1 MNPKLNTLFSALMF
15 SGLGLFSYLLLLNYT
30 NLTKDVT
37 EVFSSVGAVVFVIAA
52 FNILGFATIR
62 LGSWINDQY
71 SLYFA
76 ARWKIVVVYT
86 LVSLMFLLINYGLL
100 VVAKLLV
107 GAVHPFTFPNGGV
120 RILIIVWLVELVIL
134 GLMMANKSIKN
145 SLKLQQEALKLQRE
159 NDKANYTALQ
169 NQLNPHFLF
178 NSLNTLIAEIEY
190 DPKGAIDFTRNLS
203 DVYRYVLQCQDKPL
217 VTLRE
222 ELDFARSYLFLH
234 EVRMGNCI
242 HWNVDVDKSYMDSAL
257 PPLTLQLLV
266 ENVIKHNSITL
277 SRPVEINVSLS
288 GGYMQ
293 VSNSINAKK
302 SAQVS
307 GIGLK
312 NLSSRCRLIMGRDI
326 CVENI
331 DNIFVVK
338 IPITDE

>member
-1 MNPKLNTLFSALMF
+1 MNSKLNTLFSALLF
-15 SGLGLFSYLLLLNYT
+15 SGLGLFSYFLLFNYT
-30 NLTKDVT
+30 SLTQDVT
-37 EVFSSVGAVVFVIAA
+37 EILSSIGAVIFVMVA

-71 SLYFA
+71 SLYLA
-76 ARWKIVVVYT
+76 ARWKIVAVYV
-86 LVSLMFLLINYGLL
+86 LVSLMFLLLNYGLL

-107 GAVHPFTFPNGGV
+107 RADHPFTFPNGGV
-120 RILIIVWLVELVIL
+120 RVLIIVWLVELVIL
-134 GLMMANKSIKN
+134 GLMIANKSTKN
-145 SLKLQQEALKLQRE
+145 SFTLQQHALKLQRE
-159 NDKANYTALQ
+159 NDKANYNALQ

-190 DPKGAIDFTRNLS
+190 DPKGAVDFTRNLS

-217 VTLRE
+217 VTIRE

-234 EVRMGNCI
+234 EVRMGDCI
-242 HWNVDVDKSYMDSAL
+242 HWNATIDQSYMDSAL

-277 SRPVEINVSLS
+277 ARPIEINVSTS
-288 GGYMQ
+288 NGYLE
-293 VSNSINAKK
+293 VSNSINVKK
-302 SAQVS
+302 NIQSS

-326 CVENI
+326 CIENR
-331 DNIFVVK
+331 DNLFIVK